1 VERELGKVREGKED
15 DDFRPVQ
22 SVSAQVRKVA
32 FGVYSIQ
39 GKAQECGNRY
49 FSLARE
55 SSCSKGYLDS
65 LQSQLCF
72 SSHSKLMQNV
82 AYTML

>member
-15 DDFRPVQ
+15 DDFSPVQ

-55 SSCSKGYLDS
+55 SSCSL
-65 LQSQLCF
+65 
-72 SSHSKLMQNV
+72 
-82 AYTML
+82 